1 MSVHSGITT
10 ASVDSILG
18 VLNEIARNFPPD
30 EYRYPDDNTAYTK
43 WHGFAM
49 WVLCLEISRLS
60 RSPWDSSPTSQMRL
74 FPKQELDGLHEALGE
89 LVKGKYSLDKT
100 FPVLICLNE
109 NDCLV
114 SYEELERHKHA
125 VPPPFP
131 PCAQVLINIQ
141 LDTIGEHLCADAHG
155 HLYTVQQYV
164 DFAKRTQWVSLR
176 EYLLAAVSCKWS
188 QRASSSQYRVL
199 RDLILVRKA
208 SENKSIDAFWMDL
221 QDVYLVRPQFLA
233 HCCKLKRH
241 ADYQV
246 CAKGPNDPDRKYRH
260 LIKVLVKYDRA
271 RAHGGWP
278 LYEDRDIEE
287 ESPAPPSLNSRQI
300 HDLAP
305 RQTHAR
311 LRSRSLTD
319 GHRPHESRTS
329 SPPTSHGG
337 PAAEMSLR
345 KQVVYGYRV

>member
-100 FPVLICLNE
+100 FVRCFSVKDPLRDARANIEYSAQPVLICLNE

-114 SYEELERHKHA
+114 SYEELERRKHA

-131 PCAQVLINIQ
+131 PCAQ
-141 LDTIGEHLCADAHG
+141 A
-155 HLYTVQQYV
+155 
-164 DFAKRTQWVSLR
+164 
-176 EYLLAAVSCKWS
+176 
-188 QRASSSQYRVL
+188 
-199 RDLILVRKA
+199 LVRNL
-208 SENKSIDAFWMDL
+208 SF
-221 QDVYLVRPQFLA
+221 R
-233 HCCKLKRH
+233 
-241 ADYQV
+241 
-246 CAKGPNDPDRKYRH
+246 
-260 LIKVLVKYDRA
+260 
-271 RAHGGWP
+271 
-278 LYEDRDIEE
+278 
-287 ESPAPPSLNSRQI
+287 
-300 HDLAP
+300 
-305 RQTHAR
+305 
-311 LRSRSLTD
+311 
-319 GHRPHESRTS
+319 
-329 SPPTSHGG
+329 
-337 PAAEMSLR
+337 
-345 KQVVYGYRV
+345 